1 MSSFKRDKK
10 EEEDSGGNPYQN
22 LDKTIVLQEAR
33 YFNETPVNPRKCIYI
48 LSKILYLLNQGEKFT
63 TKEATD
69 VFFAT
74 TKLFQSKNVMLR
86 RMVYLCIKELST
98 MAQDI
103 IIVTSSLTKDM
114 TGKEDLYRPA
124 AIRALCSITDST
136 MLQAIERYMKQAIV
150 DKNPAVSSAAL
161 VSALHLSSSAPD
173 LVRRWVNE
181 AQEAMN
187 SDDPMVCYHALGL
200 VAGLKK
206 NDKLSTVKLITRYF
220 GTSVKSP
227 YMLCLLI
234 RFAAQ
239 MEAMNSDDPM
249 VCYHALGLV
258 AGLKKNDKLSTVKL
272 ITRYFGTSVK
282 SPYMLCLLIRF
293 AAQMVETDDSD
304 TSKRFIDFIEYCLRH
319 KSEMVIYEA
328 AHAIVNLKKPVRDLA
343 PAVSVLQLFCG
354 SSKASLRLAGARTL
368 ACLTAKRPTAVAACT
383 VDLENLISDPNRS
396 VATLAVTT
404 LLATGAESSID
415 RLMKQISS
423 FVSEIS
429 DEFKIIVVKAIRRLC
444 TKFPRKHQSIVAFL
458 AGMLRDEGGL
468 EFKAAIADAI
478 IEIVEEN
485 PDAKETG
492 LAHLC
497 EFIEDCEHSALA
509 VRILHLLGREGP
521 KSRQP
526 SRYIRF
532 IYNRVILESGPVRA
546 AAVSAVAQF
555 GAQRPEMLP
564 NIKVLLSR
572 CELDDEDE
580 VRDRAIFYNA
590 VLDTGDQQLIND
602 YIINVVKLNPIQLEK
617 ALREHIATK
626 PDETFDIM
634 SVPTEELNE
643 DKEDI
648 VEVEV
653 KKPTQM
659 STEEMYNE
667 MLSQIPGIERLGPIF
682 KRAQVVELT
691 EPETEYTVRLYKHT
705 FARHIIL
712 QFECV
717 NTLNDQ
723 QLEQVHV
730 RLETPPEYNLLS
742 IVPCQKLVFNKPDS
756 VFVVVEFPSAYL
768 DSLGTFG
775 ATLEFVVRDC
785 DPNTGNPDPGEGYA
799 DSYPLEEFDIN
810 CADQIKTRTA
820 AEDFEETWECA
831 ANSPEASDTFALPYN
846 DIEEAGKAVCRH
858 LALPNEAVSGDAIKE
873 IKGCGIFRGG
883 APVLMK
889 AKLVAIN
896 VGVTMKLAVRS
907 PREDIAQLLLS
918 AIG

>member
-173 LVRRWVNE
+173 LVRRWINE
-181 AQEAMN
+181 AQ
-187 SDDPMVCYHALGL
+187 
-200 VAGLKK
+200 
-206 NDKLSTVKLITRYF
+206 
-220 GTSVKSP
+220 
-227 YMLCLLI
+227 
-234 RFAAQ
+234 
-239 MEAMNSDDPM
+239 EAMNSDDPM

-304 TSKRFIDFIEYCLRH
+304 NSKRFIDFIEYCLRH

-468 EFKAAIADAI
+468 DFKAAIADAI

-564 NIKVLLSR
+564 NIKVLLTR

-590 VLDTGDQQLIND
+590 ILDTGDQQLIND
-602 YIINVVKLNPIQLEK
+602 YIINVVKLNPVQLER

-626 PDETFDIM
+626 PEETFDIM
-634 SVPTEELNE
+634 SVPTEELKE
-643 DKEDI
+643 EKEDI

-659 STEEMYNE
+659 TTEEVYNE
-667 MLSQIPGIERLGPIF
+667 MLSQIPGIERFGPIF

-691 EPETEYTVRLYKHT
+691 EPETEYTVRLYKHI

-723 QLEQVHV
+723 LLEQVHV
-730 RLETPPEYNLLS
+730 RLDTPPEYNFVS
-742 IVPCQKLVFNKPDS
+742 IVPCQRLAFNKSDS

-785 DPNTGNPDPGEGYA
+785 DPNTGIPDPGEGYA

-889 AKLVAIN
+889 AKLVSIN

>member
-10 EEEDSGGNPYQN
+10 EEEDTGGNPYQN

-33 YFNETPVNPRKCIYI
+33 YFNETPVNPRKCSHI
-48 LSKILYLLNQGEKFT
+48 LSKILYLLNQGEKLT
-63 TKEATD
+63 TQEATD
-69 VFFAT
+69 AFFAT
-74 TKLFQSKNVMLR
+74 TKLFQSKDVMLR
-86 RMVYLCIKELST
+86 RMVYLCIKELSKL
-98 MAQDI
+98 AQDV

-114 TGKEDLYRPA
+114 TGKEDLYRAA

-161 VSALHLSSSAPD
+161 VSALHLSSTAPD
-173 LVRRWVNE
+173 LVKRWANE
-181 AQEAMN
+181 AQEGIN
-187 SDDPMVCYHALGL
+187 SDNAMVSYHALGL
-200 VAGLKK
+200 VAATRK
-206 NDKLSTVKLITRYF
+206 NDKLSTVKLVTRLAK
-220 GTSVKSP
+220 SPIKSP
-227 YMLCLLI
+227 YALCLLI
-234 RFAAQ
+234 RLAAQ
-239 MEAMNSDDPM
+239 
-249 VCYHALGLV
+249 LV
-258 AGLKKNDKLSTVKL
+258 
-272 ITRYFGTSVK
+272 
-282 SPYMLCLLIRF
+282 
-293 AAQMVETDDSD
+293 EEDDSEA
-304 TSKRFIDFIEYCLRH
+304 SQPYIDFIECCLRH

-328 AHAIVNLKKPVRDLA
+328 AHAIVNLRKTARDLA

-368 ACLTAKRPTAVAACT
+368 ARLTAKHPTAVAACA

-429 DEFKIIVVKAIRRLC
+429 DEFKIVVVKAIRRLC
-444 TKFPRKHQSIVAFL
+444 TKFPRKHQSLASFL

-468 EFKAAIADAI
+468 EYKAAIADAI
-478 IEIVEEN
+478 IALVEEN

-497 EFIEDCEHSALA
+497 EFIEDCEHTTLA

-555 GAQRPEMLP
+555 GAQRPELLP

-590 VLDTGDQQLIND
+590 ILETGDAQLIND
-602 YIINVVKLNPIQLEK
+602 YIVNVQKPNPVLLER
-617 ALREHIATK
+617 ALRDHI
-626 PDETFDIM
+626 ETRPEEDFDIM
-634 SVPTEELNE
+634 AIPTEDEKVT
-643 DKEDI
+643 KEDI

-653 KKPTQM
+653 RKPVQV
-659 STEEMYNE
+659 SIEEIYSE
-667 MLSQIPGIERLGPIF
+667 QLAKIPGIERLGPLF
-682 KRAQVVELT
+682 KTVPHIELT
-691 EPETEYTVRLYKHT
+691 EAETEYRVRLLKHIY
-705 FARHIIL
+705 ARHVVL
-712 QFECV
+712 QFECI
-717 NTLNDQ
+717 NTLSDQ
-723 QLEQVHV
+723 ILEQVHV
-730 RLETPPEYNLLS
+730 RLEPPQDYELKT
-742 IVPCQKLVFNKPDS
+742 IIPCQKLVYDKPDS
-756 VFVVVEFPSAYL
+756 VFIVLEYPSAYF

-785 DPNTGNPDPGEGYA
+785 DPNTGVPDPGEGYA
-799 DSYPLEEFDIN
+799 DSYPLEEFDMG
-810 CADQIKTRTA
+810 CSDQLRAKAGTDDWEQAWER
-820 AEDFEETWECA
+820 AEKA
-831 ANSPEASDTFALPYN
+831 PEATDTFVLPQN
-846 DIEEAGKAVCRH
+846 DINDAAKAVCEH
-858 LALPNEAVSGDAIKE
+858 LGLPKNAISGDAVKE
-873 IKGCGIFRGG
+873 IRGGGIFRGG
-883 APVLMK
+883 APVLVR
-889 AKLVAIN
+889 ARIASSSA
-896 VGVTMKLAVRS
+896 GVTMKLVARS
-907 PREDIAQLLLS
+907 PREDLAQLLL
-918 AIG
+918 AAVG

>member
-239 MEAMNSDDPM
+239 M
-249 VCYHALGLV
+249 
-258 AGLKKNDKLSTVKL
+258 
-272 ITRYFGTSVK
+272 
-282 SPYMLCLLIRF
+282 
-293 AAQMVETDDSD
+293 VETDDSD

-423 FVSEIS
+423 FVSDIS

-691 EPETEYTVRLYKHT
+691 EPETEYTVRLYKHI